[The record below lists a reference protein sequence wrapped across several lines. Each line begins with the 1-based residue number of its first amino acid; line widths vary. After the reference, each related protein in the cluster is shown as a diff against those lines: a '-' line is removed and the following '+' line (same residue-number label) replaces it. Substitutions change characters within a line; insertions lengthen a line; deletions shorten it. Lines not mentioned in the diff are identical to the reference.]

1 MASIKN
7 LSRIHEIAESLPKL
21 EDARKLLA
29 DSDSSVLVAKPKKQ
43 TPSGEQQGVCIILPK
58 EVKMNVLNVINIEI
72 NKQKEELKDL

>member
-7 LSRIHEIAESLPKL
+7 LERIHEIAESLPKL

-29 DSDSSVLVAKPKKQ
+29 DSESHVLVATPKKQ

-58 EVKMNVLNVINIEI
+58 EVKMNVLNVSTSR
-72 NKQKEELKDL
+72 LTSRRRS